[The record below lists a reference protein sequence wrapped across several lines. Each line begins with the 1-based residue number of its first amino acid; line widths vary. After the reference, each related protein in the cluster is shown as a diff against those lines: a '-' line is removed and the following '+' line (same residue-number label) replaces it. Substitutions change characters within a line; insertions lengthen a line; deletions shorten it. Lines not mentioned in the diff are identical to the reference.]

1 MRSQLI
7 NNIMNKDDML
17 LFEAYE
23 LSKVDAILE
32 NILPGY
38 GDYIITEKK
47 FKLPSN
53 AMTKKEFESS
63 SQHPG
68 NAPWDSKST
77 NTMDYNADNPLDGK
91 PTMTAHP
98 EGLAGG
104 GSFFPDD
111 PLGLKAAKEGFD
123 GMMENLEGLLEK
135 VLEYGAV
142 IMKAVPVGIATGIA
156 SKLLGKG
163 IKFLLRDH
171 DPEARAEKKRD
182 ERSLRITH
190 AMQQGENM
198 SDDELDRLIDKISDK
213 LDVKYGKGV
222 SWWKEMLWRVS
233 DFFDQGAGKY
243 VAGLGALVFML
254 V

>member
-1 MRSQLI
+1 MD
-7 NNIMNKDDML
+7 KDDVLM
-17 LFEAYE
+17 FEAYQD
-23 LSKVDAILE
+23 KKIDTILE
-32 NILPGY
+32 GMFDGY
-38 GDYIITEKK
+38 KEYCLLEKK
-47 FKLPSN
+47 PGLIKNLIS
-53 AMTKKEFESS
+53 KDEFEASDRNRDNYS
-63 SQHPG
+63 
-68 NAPWDSKST
+68 WDSTST
-77 NTMDYNADNPLDGK
+77 NTMDYNPENPLDGN
-91 PTMTAHP
+91 PTMTEPP
-98 EGLAGG
+98 EGVGG
-104 GSFFPDD
+104 NIPDD
-111 PLGLKAAKEGFD
+111 LFGLKAAKEGID
-123 GMMENLEGLLEK
+123 EIIENLQGLLVK
-135 VLEYGAV
+135 VIEYGAV

-171 DPEARAEKKRD
+171 DPDARAEKKRD

-198 SDDELDRLIDKISDK
+198 SDDELDRMIDKISDK

-243 VAGLGALVFML
+243 LAGLGALVFML

>member
-23 LSKVDAILE
+23 LSKIDKILE
-32 NILPGY
+32 NLLPGY
-38 GDYIITEKK
+38 SDYIITEKK
-47 FKLPSN
+47 YKLPGN
-53 AMTKKEFESS
+53 VLTKDEFEAS
-63 SQHPG
+63 SQSPSHY
-68 NAPWDSKST
+68 PWDSTST
-77 NTMDYNADNPLDGK
+77 NTMDYNPENPLDGN
-91 PTMTAHP
+91 PIMTPHP
-98 EGLAGG
+98 EGPAGG

-123 GMMENLEGLLEK
+123 GMMESLEGLLDK

-163 IKFLLRDH
+163 IKFLLRNH
-171 DPEARAEKKRD
+171 DPEARDAKKRD

-190 AMQQGENM
+190 AMQKGENM
-198 SDDELDRLIDKISDK
+198 SDDELDKLIDKISDK

-243 VAGLGALVFML
+243 LAGLGALVFML